1 MGWPGKTAPP
11 MKTSRGGRFPFL
23 VAHFIVA
30 GALMFS
36 AGCKTTARDKPMTRL
51 QEQNWGQADGK
62 DVKLFTL
69 TNRKGT
75 VVKVTNY
82 GLIIT
87 DIQTAD
93 RNGKL
98 GHIALG
104 FDSLEAYRKDHPFF
118 GAIAGRVANRIAKGR
133 FTLDGKEYTLATN
146 NVPNHLHGGRKGFDK
161 VVWEAKPL
169 PAKDREQAI
178 EFRYLS
184 RDGEEGYPGNLDVT
198 VTYTLTDD
206 DELRMDYRATTDKA
220 TPINLTN
227 HSYFNLAGS
236 GDTLGTEITIHAARY
251 TPTDNT
257 LIPKGELAPVAGTA
271 LDFTKPKTMGRD
283 IEQLKTFPGGYDHN
297 FVLDSGGGKLA
308 LAARAHEPKSGRTL
322 EVLTTEPG
330 VQLYNG
336 IGLDG
341 KLIGHA
347 GTPYVKFGGF
357 CLETQHFPDA
367 INQPAFPSVVLRPG
381 ATYQTTTVF
390 KFAAK

>member
-1 MGWPGKTAPP
+1 MNTSISKKFFPSRNLAPLALAVLVWMGTGGATSSQSKDKT
-11 MKTSRGGRFPFL
+11 
-23 VAHFIVA
+23 
-30 GALMFS
+30 
-36 AGCKTTARDKPMTRL
+36 MTRL
-51 QEQNWGQADGK
+51 QEQNWGTVDGK
-62 DVKLFTL
+62 AVKLFTL

-75 VVKVTNY
+75 IVKVTNY
-82 GLIIT
+82 GLILT

-93 RNGKL
+93 RAGKL

-104 FDSLEAYRKDHPFF
+104 FESLDPYLKGHPFF

-133 FTLDGKEYTLATN
+133 FTLDGQEFTLAVN
-146 NVPNHLHGGRKGFDK
+146 NGPNHLHGGKKGFDK

-169 PAKDREQAI
+169 AAGASEQVI
-178 EFRYLS
+178 EFHCVS
-184 RDGEEGYPGNLDVT
+184 KDGEEGYPGNMDVT
-198 VTYTLTDD
+198 VTYALTDEN
-206 DELRMDYRATTDKA
+206 ELRIEYRAKTDKA

-236 GDTLGTEITIHAARY
+236 GDTLDTEIFIDANRY
-251 TPTDNT
+251 TKTDET
-257 LIPKGELAPVAGTA
+257 LIPLGELTPVAGTP
-271 LDFTKPKTMGRD
+271 LDFTKPKPMRRD
-283 IEQLKTFPGGYDHN
+283 IEALKAKPAPGGYDHN
-297 FVLDSGGGKLA
+297 FVLNGGGGKLA

-341 KLIGHA
+341 KLTGHG
-347 GTPYVKFGGF
+347 GTPYVKYGGF

-367 INQPAFPSVVLRPG
+367 INHPEFPSVVLRPG
-381 ATYQTTTVF
+381 ATYNTTTVF